1 MLIEKQYSEKG
12 GLLSNIHL
20 GYSNDAIIDLINGEY
35 ALYLRKSR
43 ADLEAEAK
51 GEGETL
57 ARHEKMLIELAR
69 RYGFSIGKIYREI
82 VSGESIES
90 RPVVQELLRDVESG
104 RWKGV
109 LVVEVE
115 RLARGDT
122 MDQGRVAKSFKFSN
136 TKIITPIKIYDPNNE
151 FDEEYFEF
159 GLFMSRREYKVIN
172 RRLQRGRIASVKE
185 GKYVGSIPPY
195 GYDRVKIE
203 KDKGFTLKKNDDE
216 AQIVEKI
223 FNMYAYNDISINE
236 VANQL
241 NSGGYKPRKANEWT
255 ISAIKDMLNNPVYI
269 GKLRWNSRKVVKEY
283 KNGKI
288 TNTRPRNTEYILCD
302 GLHEPII
309 DLQTWQVVQEKR
321 SKHTPAVVHN
331 NIVQNPLVGI
341 VYCSK
346 CGKKMQRRPY
356 KATGIP
362 DTLMCPNKH
371 CDNVSSKLCIVE
383 EKIISSLKEWLK
395 NYHIDYGEYVDE
407 IKSKKKTIL
416 EDNIKNLN
424 KELEIQNKK
433 LANVY
438 DFFEEGTYSREMFSE
453 RCSLITSTIANI
465 KSNIEEF
472 EKQIELEI
480 KKEEGKKT
488 IIPKIENVLDL
499 YPNLQTAEEKNLLL
513 KTVVKRIEYL
523 KTKKAIKKDSDPTD
537 FELDIYPN
545 VG

>member
-1 MLIEKQYSEKG
+1 MN
-12 GLLSNIHL
+12 NIHI
-20 GYSNDAIIDLINGEY
+20 GYSNDVIIDMINGEY

-122 MDQGRVAKSFKFSN
+122 MDQGRVAKSFKFSD
-136 TKIITPIKIYDPNNE
+136 TKIITPIKIYDPNDE

-172 RRLQRGRIASVKE
+172 RRLQRGRVASVKE
-185 GKYVGSIPPY
+185 GKYVGSVAPY
-195 GYDRVKIE
+195 GYDRMKID
-203 KDKGFTLKKNDDE
+203 KDKGFTLKKNEEE

-236 VANQL
+236 VAEQL

-255 ISAIKDMLNNPVYI
+255 ISAIKDILSNPVYI

-321 SKHTPAVVHN
+321 SKNTPAVVHN
-331 NIVQNPLVGI
+331 NTVQNPLVGI

-356 KATGIP
+356 KAKGVP

-371 CDNVSSKLCIVE
+371 CDNISAKLCIVE

-453 RCSLITSTIANI
+453 RCSLITATITNI

-499 YPNLQTAEEKNLLL
+499 YSNLQTAEEKNLLL

-545 VG
+545 IG